1 MIENPNNQG
10 GNSTFNLQNNES
22 SNLIDQTLENIL
34 NKYNELFKELKILR
48 ENGDKLHIH
57 NKFDEAKKI
66 YEQALDKINNFKI
79 DEISKYDKNSN
90 LLNNIAE
97 LEEFKKN
104 LYGNLS
110 ICYYKKK
117 EYQEAINI
125 VNKILNEIDHDHVLS
140 YLRLLSWNIEI
151 NNIDEANRIAEEI
164 KEKFENNE
172 EILKKFSDCFKKLN
186 DLKDSNKNIDN
197 DNENGLISN
206 LQNYLPHIFIGGII
220 ISATIYIAYKYMKK

>member
-1 MIENPNNQG
+1 M
-10 GNSTFNLQNNES
+10 
-22 SNLIDQTLENIL
+22 
-34 NKYNELFKELKILR
+34 
-48 ENGDKLHIH
+48 
-57 NKFDEAKKI
+57 
-66 YEQALDKINNFKI
+66 
-79 DEISKYDKNSN
+79 
-90 LLNNIAE
+90 
-97 LEEFKKN
+97 
-104 LYGNLS
+104 YGNLS

-172 EILKKFSDCFKKLN
+172 EILKKFDECFKKLN
-186 DLKDSNKNIDN
+186 DLKDTSKNSDN
-197 DNENGLISN
+197 DNNENGLLSN
-206 LQNYLPHIFIGGII
+206 LHNYFPHIIIGGII